1 MTWDPFEQ
9 AQSHLGCTRT
19 AMVAVQA
26 VGGSSPLAHP
36 DRRQRRLIV
45 FVLTET

>member
-26 VGGSSPLAHP
+26 VGGSSPSLT
-36 DRRQRRLIV
+36 LIV
-45 FVLTET
+45 VSEG